1 MTLRADVLP
10 AAAGLGRGAQ
20 SGLLVAAVTLAL
32 AGCVS
37 TGEESAEQPTRPVAS
52 DFGPRTIDFA
62 ERAVEEG
69 RYKDA
74 GKLLERVILVDPE
87 NVQAK
92 LLGAEVLLAIGSTRR
107 AAASFGEL
115 AGDPEVGAKALQGE
129 GIARMLDGDEKE
141 GYELLRRA
149 VDADPDLWRAW
160 NALGSHHDS
169 LGQWE
174 AATESYDRA
183 LAANPN
189 SEFVYNNRGYS
200 KLMQSQ
206 WDEAV
211 EDLSRA
217 VLIDPD
223 FELARSN
230 LRLTLAWKGRYAS
243 AVSGASEKEMS
254 SVLNNVGFVAI
265 LRGDYA
271 NAETYLLRAMEADSS
286 YNETASKNLTY
297 LKSMQKI
304 DKDERPEIAAER

>member
-1 MTLRADVLP
+1 MIEP
-10 AAAGLGRGAQ
+10 
-20 SGLLVAAVTLAL
+20 LL
-32 AGCVS
+32 
-37 TGEESAEQPTRPVAS
+37 
-52 DFGPRTIDFA
+52 I
-62 ERAVEEG
+62 
-69 RYKDA
+69 
-74 GKLLERVILVDPE
+74 
-87 NVQAK
+87 
-92 LLGAEVLLAIGSTRR
+92 
-107 AAASFGEL
+107 SFF
-115 AGDPEVGAKALQGE
+115 
-129 GIARMLDGDEKE
+129 
-141 GYELLRRA
+141 
-149 VDADPDLWRAW
+149 DADPDLWRAW
-160 NALGSHHDS
+160 NALGSHYDS